1 MAIQMTTKRPK
12 KEKVTA
18 PAELL
23 SLAEV
28 APKLGLRV
36 STLRSWVLLRKIPY
50 IKLSARCIRISS
62 AELEK
67 LIAART
73 IPARGGESWLNGV
86 RHNSI
91 AQGF

>member
-36 STLRSWVLLRKIPY
+36 STLRAWVLLRKIPY
-50 IKLSARCIRISS
+50 IKLSARCIRVSRL
-62 AELEK
+62 EVEK
-67 LIAART
+67 LILDRT
-73 IPARGGESWLNGV
+73 VNCREASHIHG
-86 RHNSI
+86 
-91 AQGF
+91 

>member
-23 SLAEV
+23 SLGEV

-50 IKLSARCIRISS
+50 IKLSARCIRVSRL
-62 AELEK
+62 EVEK
-67 LIAART
+67 LILDRT
-73 IPARGGESWLNGV
+73 VNCREASHIHG
-86 RHNSI
+86 
-91 AQGF
+91 

>member
-1 MAIQMTTKRPK
+1 MAMLQRGMLSVKPP
-12 KEKVTA
+12 A
-18 PAELL
+18 PAAELL
-23 SLAEV
+23 SLAQA
-28 APKLGLRV
+28 APRLGLRV

-73 IPARGGESWLNGV
+73 VPAREASHG
-86 RHNSI
+86 
-91 AQGF
+91 